1 MSRLEASL
9 HELYP
14 TSNITIQ
21 KQPEEGPVPSIKIW
35 LFGKFLFGCLVSFRL
50 VIWQVF
56 IWLFVQVLFTHLTKF
71 IHPLPESRTNLAL
84 NTIAHRD
91 YHVQVIE
98 LCLIILAICGS

>member
-1 MSRLEASL
+1 MSRLEAPL

-56 IWLFVQVLFTHLTKF
+56 IWFLPRQHCPVLVLAYHATKG
-71 IHPLPESRTNLAL
+71 N
-84 NTIAHRD
+84 
-91 YHVQVIE
+91 
-98 LCLIILAICGS
+98 